1 MATHFPDLAQLSFV
15 IASDRRKADD
25 GHPLIPQ
32 LPIIRLRGTRRFFL
46 GSSLPIGQ
54 TVQTTGGLYK
64 QRNKLQTVSW
74 NSRDENLSCRLGL

>member
-25 GHPLIPQ
+25 GHSPNS
-32 LPIIRLRGTRRFFL
+32 PITDHSVERNSAIFL

-64 QRNKLQTVSW
+64 QRNKLQTVS
-74 NSRDENLSCRLGL
+74 